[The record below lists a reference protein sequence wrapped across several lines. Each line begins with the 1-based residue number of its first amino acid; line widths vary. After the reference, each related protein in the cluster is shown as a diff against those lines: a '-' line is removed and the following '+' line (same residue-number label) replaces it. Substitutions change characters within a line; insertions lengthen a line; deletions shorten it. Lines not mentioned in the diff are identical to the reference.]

1 MSTSFPL
8 LQYTSLVGTKA
19 LLLIFTALYL
29 PRSSSWFGIRLDSQ
43 KSSLDRPQL
52 PFLVPL
58 TANPTAT
65 GLWISLGCA
74 LIIMWWAGWT
84 RLWWSL
90 EKKTAISDSSTRVR
104 AKLYAIRNAWVFTLV
119 GSLIYYIVLLA
130 FGAPVSYF
138 STTASFALLLSIL
151 TVYAPAYT
159 LPIPYFELFGFRST
173 ENQPMNAAS
182 ASTAGLLDRLTWT
195 RLFSQVQPTTLVE
208 RAIVYPVMGT
218 LVGSWVGAIP
228 LALDWDRPWQAWPLI
243 PVYGAIVGH
252 VVGSGCAVARATL
265 EALAQEG
272 LREEV
277 SSHQALG
284 KPVKAKRPKDKRVK
298 KA

>member
-1 MSTSFPL
+1 
-8 LQYTSLVGTKA
+8 
-19 LLLIFTALYL
+19 
-29 PRSSSWFGIRLDSQ
+29 
-43 KSSLDRPQL
+43 
-52 PFLVPL
+52 
-58 TANPTAT
+58 
-65 GLWISLGCA
+65 
-74 LIIMWWAGWT
+74 
-84 RLWWSL
+84 
-90 EKKTAISDSSTRVR
+90 
-104 AKLYAIRNAWVFTLV
+104 
-119 GSLIYYIVLLA
+119 
-130 FGAPVSYF
+130 
-138 STTASFALLLSIL
+138 
-151 TVYAPAYT
+151 
-159 LPIPYFELFGFRST
+159 
-173 ENQPMNAAS
+173 MNAAS

-277 SSHQALG
+277 SSHEALG